1 MNIYLDEEIVVR
13 KRFLYLIDNPRD
25 DHGNDIDIVDSF
37 RGLIDEEF
45 DVIEVFLNINNRYFH
60 RETDD
65 TIDNLN
71 H

>member
-45 DVIEVFLNINNRYFH
+45 DVIEVFLNINNQYFH